1 MLSFILFI
9 LLVPALFTLPLAF
22 CWQLFEKAGYKGFYS
37 VIPYYNLFVLSKIVN
52 CTQWWWYLLL
62 FLPYINFFT
71 MMLMFIDLAKSFGRF
86 KIWEIVCAAVVPFI
100 FFPIVSHQGSKYSDP
115 KTTVYPKKGPVR
127 EWLDAIVWAVVAALI
142 IRTFLFEAYTIP
154 SSSMEKSL
162 LVGDYLVVSK
172 IGYGPRVPNTPLAF
186 PFVHHTL
193 PWSKT
198 AKSYIE
204 KPQLPYKRLPGTT
217 DIKRNDPI
225 VFNFPA
231 GDTVS
236 EVYQSNVTFY
246 QLCRYFG
253 RDKVMSDKK
262 QFGNIITRPVDKREN
277 YVKRLIGMPGDTLQI
292 IDGIVYINGEIGE
305 QPNEMQHNYI
315 VKITGNG
322 INPKILE
329 KYNITE
335 GYRTAHA
342 DELIFNMTADIA
354 EEFRKLPF
362 VKSVERRIAPAGTE
376 VSEDIF
382 PNDTT
387 HFKWN
392 ADNFGPI
399 VIPQEGKTVKIN
411 TENIALYDRII
422 RAYELNDMEIKD
434 GRIFINGEETDEYT
448 FKMDYYWMMGDNRHN
463 SQDSRFWGYVPVDH
477 IVGKPVFVWLSMD
490 KNTGKI
496 RYNKT
501 FRFVD

>member
-292 IDGIVYINGEIGE
+292 IDGIVYINGKKGE

-315 VKITGNG
+315 VKITSNG

-422 RAYELNDMEIKD
+422 RAYELNDMKIKD
-434 GRIFINGEETDEYT
+434 GKIFINGEETDEYT

>member
-315 VKITGNG
+315 VKITSNG

-329 KYNITE
+329 KYNIPD

-354 EEFRKLPF
+354 EEFKKLPF

-392 ADNFGPI
+392 ADNFGPK

-422 RAYELNDMEIKD
+422 RAYELNDMKIKD
-434 GRIFINGEETDEYT
+434 GKIFINGEETDEYT

-463 SQDSRFWGYVPVDH
+463 TQDSRFWGYVPVDH

>member
-1 MLSFILFI
+1 MFTFILFV
-9 LLVPALFTLPLAF
+9 LLVPAFFTLPIAF
-22 CWQLFEKAGYKGFYS
+22 CWRLFEKAGYKGFYS
-37 VIPYYNLFVLSKIVN
+37 VIPYYNLFILSKIVN

-71 MMLMFIDLAKSFGRF
+71 IMLMFIDLAKSFGRF
-86 KIWEIVCAAVVPFI
+86 KIWEIVCAAVIPFI
-100 FFPIVSHQGSKYSDP
+100 FFPIVNHQGSKYNDP
-115 KTTVYPKKGPVR
+115 RVKAFPKKTPVR

-217 DIKRNDPI
+217 EIKRNDPI

-246 QLCRYFG
+246 QLVRYFG
-253 RDKVMSDKK
+253 RDKVMNDKK

-315 VKITGNG
+315 VKITSNG

-362 VKSVERRIAPAGTE
+362 VTSVERRIAPAGTE
-376 VSEDIF
+376 VSDDIF

-422 RAYELNDMEIKD
+422 RAYELNDMKIKD
-434 GRIFINGEETDEYT
+434 GKIFINGEETDEYT

-463 SQDSRFWGYVPVDH
+463 SQDSRFWGYVPVNH
-477 IVGKPVFVWLSMD
+477 IVGKPVFVWLSID

>member
-1 MLSFILFI
+1 MLAFILFV
-9 LLVPALFTLPLAF
+9 LLVPAFFTLPIAF
-22 CWQLFEKAGYKGFYS
+22 CWKLFEKAGYKGFHS

-52 CTQWWWYLLL
+52 CTKWWWYILL

-100 FFPIVSHQGSKYSDP
+100 FFPIINHQESKYSDP
-115 KTTVYPKKGPVR
+115 RVTSFPKKTPVR

-217 DIKRNDPI
+217 EIKRNDPI

-246 QLCRYFG
+246 QLVRYFG
-253 RDKVMSDKK
+253 RDKVMNDKK

-315 VKITGNG
+315 VKITSNG

-362 VKSVERRIAPAGTE
+362 VTSVERRIAPVGTE
-376 VSEDIF
+376 ISDDIF

-422 RAYELNDMEIKD
+422 RAYELNDMRIKD
-434 GRIFINGEETDEYT
+434 GKIFINGEETDEYT

-477 IVGKPVFVWLSMD
+477 IVGKPVFVWLSID

>member
-1 MLSFILFI
+1 
-9 LLVPALFTLPLAF
+9 
-22 CWQLFEKAGYKGFYS
+22 
-37 VIPYYNLFVLSKIVN
+37 
-52 CTQWWWYLLL
+52 
-62 FLPYINFFT
+62 
-71 MMLMFIDLAKSFGRF
+71 MFIDLAKSFGRF

-100 FFPIVSHQGSKYSDP
+100 FFPIVSIQGSTYSDP
-115 KTTVYPKKGPVR
+115 RVTEYPKKSTVR
-127 EWLDAIVWAVVAALI
+127 DWLDSIVWAIVAALI
-142 IRTFLFEAYTIP
+142 IRTFMIEMYTIP

-172 IGYGPRVPNTPLAF
+172 LGYGPRIPNTPLSF

-217 DIKRNDPI
+217 EIKRNDPI

-236 EVYQSNVTFY
+236 EVFQSNVTFY

-253 RDKVMSDKK
+253 RDKVMSDKQ
-262 QFGNIITRPVDKREN
+262 QFGDIITRPVDKREN
-277 YVKRLIGMPGDTLQI
+277 YVKRLIAMPGDTLQI
-292 IDGIVYINGEIGE
+292 IDGVVYINGEIGE
-305 QPNEMQHNYI
+305 QPEEMQHNYI
-315 VKITGNG
+315 VKITSNG

-362 VKSVERRIAPAGTE
+362 VKSVERRIAKAGTE

-399 VIPQEGKTVKIN
+399 VIPQEGVTVKIN
-411 TENIALYDRII
+411 PENIALYDRVI
-422 RAYELNDMEIKD
+422 RAYELNDMKIKD
-434 GRIFINGEETDEYT
+434 GKIYINGEETDEYT

-463 SQDSRFWGYVPVDH
+463 SQDSRFWGYVPIDH
-477 IVGKPVFVWLSMD
+477 IVGKPVFVWLSID

-496 RYNKT
+496 RFNKT

>member
-37 VIPYYNLFVLSKIVN
+37 IIPYYNLFVLSKIVN

-292 IDGIVYINGEIGE
+292 IDCIVYINGEIGE

-315 VKITGNG
+315 VKITSNG

-422 RAYELNDMEIKD
+422 RAYELNDMKIKD
-434 GRIFINGEETDEYT
+434 GKIFINGEETDEYT

>member
-1 MLSFILFI
+1 MLAFI
-9 LLVPALFTLPLAF
+9 LLVPAFFTLPIAF
-22 CWQLFEKAGYKGFYS
+22 CWKLFEKAGYKGFYS

-86 KIWEIVCAAVVPFI
+86 KIWEIVCAAIVPFI
-100 FFPIVSHQGSKYSDP
+100 FFPIVNHQGSRYSDP
-115 KTTVYPKKGPVR
+115 RVTAFPKKTPVR

-217 DIKRNDPI
+217 EIKRNDPI

-246 QLCRYFG
+246 QLVRYFG
-253 RDKVMSDKK
+253 RDKVMNDKK
-262 QFGNIITRPVDKREN
+262 QFGNIISRPVDKREN

-315 VKITGNG
+315 VKISSNG

-387 HFKWN
+387 YFKWN

-411 TENIALYDRII
+411 TENIALYDRVI
-422 RAYELNDMEIKD
+422 RAYELNDMKVKD
-434 GRIFINGEETDEYT
+434 GKIFINGEETDEYT

-477 IVGKPVFVWLSMD
+477 IVGKPVFVWLSID

>member
-37 VIPYYNLFVLSKIVN
+37 IIPYYNLFVLSKIVN

-315 VKITGNG
+315 VKITSNG

-422 RAYELNDMEIKD
+422 RAYELNDMKIKD
-434 GRIFINGEETDEYT
+434 GKIFINGEETDEYT

>member
-22 CWQLFEKAGYKGFYS
+22 CWKLFEKAGYKGFHS
-37 VIPYYNLFVLSKIVN
+37 VIPYYNLYVLSKIVN

-217 DIKRNDPI
+217 EIKRNDPI

-305 QPNEMQHNYI
+305 QQNEMQHNYI
-315 VKITGNG
+315 VKITSNG

-362 VKSVERRIAPAGTE
+362 VKSVERRIAPTGTE

-422 RAYELNDMEIKD
+422 RAYELNDMKIKD
-434 GRIFINGEETDEYT
+434 GKIFINGEETDEYT

>member
-1 MLSFILFI
+1 MIAFILI
-9 LLVPALFTLPLAF
+9 VPILFTIPLAF
-22 CWQLFEKAGYKGFYS
+22 CWKLFDKAGYKGFYS
-37 VIPYYNLFVLSKIVN
+37 VIPYYNLFILSKIVN
-52 CTQWWWYLLL
+52 CTKWWWYLLL
-62 FLPYINFFT
+62 LLPYINVFT
-71 MMLMFIDLAKSFGRF
+71 LMLMLIDLGKSFGRF
-86 KIWEIVCAAVVPFI
+86 KIWEVVCAAVVPYI
-100 FFPIVSHQGSKYSDP
+100 FFPIVAAQGSKYSDP
-115 KTTVYPKKGPVR
+115 RVTAYPPKGTVR
-127 EWLDAIVWAVVAALI
+127 EWLDSIVWAIVAALI
-142 IRTFLFEAYTIP
+142 IRTFIFEAYTIP

-172 IGYGPRVPNTPLAF
+172 IGYGPRVPNTPLSF

-204 KPQLPYKRLPGTT
+204 KPQVPYKRMPGTT
-217 DIKRNDPI
+217 EIKRNDPI

-246 QLCRYFG
+246 QLVRHFG
-253 RDKVMSDKK
+253 RENVMNNKA

-292 IDGIVYINGEIGE
+292 IDGVVYINGEIGE
-305 QPNEMQHNYI
+305 QPEEMQHNYL
-315 VKITGNG
+315 VKITSNG
-322 INPKILE
+322 INSKILE

-335 GYRTAHA
+335 GYRTPNPN
-342 DELIFNMTADIA
+342 ELIFNMTGDIA
-354 EEFRKLPF
+354 KEFEKLPF
-362 VKSVERRIAPAGTE
+362 VTSAERMIAPAGTDI
-376 VSEDIF
+376 SEDIF
-382 PNDTT
+382 PNDTV

-411 TENIALYDRII
+411 TENIALYDRVI
-422 RAYELNDMEIKD
+422 RAYELNDMRIVD
-434 GRIFINGEETDEYT
+434 GKIFINGEETDEYT

-477 IVGKPVFVWLSMD
+477 IVGKPVFVWLSID

-496 RYNKT
+496 RFNKT
-501 FRFVD
+501 FRFVK

>member
-1 MLSFILFI
+1 MLAFII
-9 LLVPALFTLPLAF
+9 LVPALFTIPIAF
-22 CWQLFEKAGYKGFYS
+22 CWKLFERAGYKGFYS
-37 VIPYYNLFVLSKIVN
+37 VIPYYNLIILSKIVN
-52 CTQWWWYLLL
+52 DTKWWWYLLL
-62 FLPYINFFT
+62 IIPYINFFT
-71 MMLMFIDLAKSFGRF
+71 MMLMFIDLAKAFGRF
-86 KIWEIVCAAVVPFI
+86 KIWEVVCAAVVPFI
-100 FFPIVSHQGSKYSDP
+100 FFPIVTIQKSKYSDP
-115 KTTVYPKKGPVR
+115 RVTSYPAKSTVR
-127 EWLDAIVWAVVAALI
+127 DWLDAIVWAVVAALI
-142 IRTFLFEAYTIP
+142 IRTFMFEMYTIP

-172 IGYGPRVPNTPLAF
+172 LGYGPRIPNTPLSF

-193 PWSKT
+193 PWTKT
-198 AKSYIE
+198 TKSYIE
-204 KPQLPYKRLPGTT
+204 WPQLPYKRLPGTT

-236 EVYQSNVTFY
+236 EVYQSNVTYY

-253 RDKVMSDKK
+253 KDKVMNDKQ

-277 YVKRLIGMPGDTLQI
+277 YVKRLIAMPGDTLQI
-292 IDGIVYINGEIGE
+292 IDGVVYINGEIGE
-305 QPNEMQHNYI
+305 QPHEMQHNYL
-315 VKITGNG
+315 VKITSNG
-322 INPKILE
+322 INPSILE

-342 DELIFNMTADIA
+342 DELIFNMTATTA

-362 VKSVERRIAPAGTE
+362 VTSVERRIAPAGTE

-387 HFKWN
+387 YFKWN
-392 ADNFGPI
+392 VDNFGPI
-399 VIPQEGKTVKIN
+399 VIPQEDVTVKIN
-411 TENIALYDRII
+411 PENIALYDRVI
-422 RAYELNDMEIKD
+422 RAYEHNDMKVKD
-434 GRIFINGEETDEYT
+434 GKIFINGKETDEYT

-463 SQDSRFWGYVPVDH
+463 SQDSRFWGYVPIDH
-477 IVGKPVFVWLSMD
+477 IVGKPVFVWLSID

-496 RYNKT
+496 RFNKT

>member
-1 MLSFILFI
+1 MSSFILFV
-9 LLVPALFTLPLAF
+9 LLVPALFTLPIAF
-22 CWQLFEKAGYKGFYS
+22 CWKLFEKAGYKGFYS
-37 VIPYYNLFVLSKIVN
+37 IIPYYNLFILSKIIN

-86 KIWEIVCAAVVPFI
+86 KIWEVVCAAIIPYI
-100 FFPIVSHQGSKYSDP
+100 FFPIVNHQESKYSDP
-115 KTTVYPKKGPVR
+115 RVIAFPKKTPIR

-217 DIKRNDPI
+217 EIKRNDPI

-246 QLCRYFG
+246 QLVRYFG
-253 RDKVMSDKK
+253 RDRVMNDKK

-292 IDGIVYINGEIGE
+292 IDGIVHINGEIGE

-315 VKITGNG
+315 VKITSNG

-362 VKSVERRIAPAGTE
+362 VTSVERRIAAAGTE

-387 HFKWN
+387 YFKWN

-422 RAYELNDMEIKD
+422 RAYELNDMTIKD
-434 GRIFINGEETDEYT
+434 GKIFINGNETDEYT

-477 IVGKPVFVWLSMD
+477 IVGKPVFVWLSID

>member
-1 MLSFILFI
+1 MLAFII
-9 LLVPALFTLPLAF
+9 LVPALFTIPIAF
-22 CWQLFEKAGYKGFYS
+22 CWKLFERAGFKGYYS
-37 VIPYYNLFVLSKIVN
+37 VIPYYNLYVLSKIVDD
-52 CTQWWWYLLL
+52 TKWWWYLLL
-62 FLPYINFFT
+62 IIPYINLFT
-71 MMLMFIDLAKSFGRF
+71 MMLMFIDLAKAFGRF
-86 KIWEIVCAAVVPFI
+86 KIWEVVCAAVVPFI
-100 FFPIVSHQGSKYSDP
+100 FFPLVTIQGSKYSDP
-115 KTTVYPKKGPVR
+115 RVTSYPAKSTVR
-127 EWLDAIVWAVVAALI
+127 DWLDSIVWAVVAALI
-142 IRTFLFEAYTIP
+142 IRTFMFEMYTIP

-162 LVGDYLVVSK
+162 LVGDYLIVSK
-172 IGYGPRVPNTPLAF
+172 MGYGPRVPNTPLAF

-204 KPQLPYKRLPGTT
+204 WPQLPYKRLPGTT

-236 EVYQSNVTFY
+236 EVYQSNVTYY

-253 RDKVMSDKK
+253 KDKVMSDKK
-262 QFGNIITRPVDKREN
+262 QFGDIITRPVDKREN
-277 YVKRLIGMPGDTLQI
+277 YVKRLIAMPGDTLQI
-292 IDGIVYINGEIGE
+292 IDGMVYINGEIGE
-305 QPNEMQHNYI
+305 QPEEMQHNYI

-322 INPKILE
+322 INPSILE

-342 DELIFNMTADIA
+342 DELIFNMTGKTA

-362 VKSVERRIAPAGTE
+362 VTSVTRRIAPAGTE

-399 VIPQEGKTVKIN
+399 VIPQEGTTVKIN
-411 TENIALYDRII
+411 PENIALYDRVI
-422 RAYELNDMEIKD
+422 RAYEHNDMKVKD
-434 GRIFINGEETDEYT
+434 GKIFINGEETDEYT

-463 SQDSRFWGYVPVDH
+463 SQDSRFWGYVPIDH
-477 IVGKPVFVWLSMD
+477 IVGKPVFVWLSID
-490 KNTGKI
+490 KNSGKI
-496 RYNKT
+496 RFNKT

>member
-9 LLVPALFTLPLAF
+9 LLVPAFFTLPLAF

-422 RAYELNDMEIKD
+422 RAYELNDMKIKD
-434 GRIFINGEETDEYT
+434 GKIFINGEETDEYT

>member
-1 MLSFILFI
+1 MLSFILFV
-9 LLVPALFTLPLAF
+9 LLVPAFFTLPIAF
-22 CWQLFEKAGYKGFYS
+22 CWKLFEKAGYKGFYS
-37 VIPYYNLFVLSKIVN
+37 AIPYYNLFILSKIVN

-100 FFPIVSHQGSKYSDP
+100 FFPIVNHQGSKYSDP
-115 KTTVYPKKGPVR
+115 RVTAYPKKTPVR

-217 DIKRNDPI
+217 EIKRNDPI

-246 QLCRYFG
+246 QLVRYFG
-253 RDKVMSDKK
+253 RDKVMNDKK

-315 VKITGNG
+315 VKITSNG

-329 KYNITE
+329 KFNITE

-362 VKSVERRIAPAGTE
+362 VKSVERRISPAGTE

-422 RAYELNDMEIKD
+422 KAYELNDMKIKD
-434 GRIFINGEETDEYT
+434 GKIFINGEETDEYT

>member
-9 LLVPALFTLPLAF
+9 LLVPALFTLPIAF
-22 CWQLFEKAGYKGFYS
+22 CWGLFKKAGFEGYYS
-37 VIPYYNLFVLSKIVN
+37 VIPYYNLFILSKIVN

-100 FFPIVSHQGSKYSDP
+100 FFPIVNSQDSKYSDP
-115 KTTVYPKKGPVR
+115 RVTAFPKKTPVR

-217 DIKRNDPI
+217 EIKRNDPI

-253 RDKVMSDKK
+253 RNNVMNDKK

-315 VKITGNG
+315 VKITSNG

-362 VKSVERRIAPAGTE
+362 VKSVERRIAAVGTE

-422 RAYELNDMEIKD
+422 RAYELNDMIIKD
-434 GRIFINGEETDEYT
+434 GKIFINGIETDEYT

-477 IVGKPVFVWLSMD
+477 IVGKPVFVWLSID

>member
-1 MLSFILFI
+1 MLAFILFV
-9 LLVPALFTLPLAF
+9 LLVPAFFTLPIAF
-22 CWQLFEKAGYKGFYS
+22 CWKLFEKAGYKGFYS
-37 VIPYYNLFVLSKIVN
+37 VIPYYNLFILSKIVN

-86 KIWEIVCAAVVPFI
+86 KIWEILCAAVVPFI
-100 FFPIVSHQGSKYSDP
+100 FFPIVNHQGSKYNDP
-115 KTTVYPKKGPVR
+115 RIKAFPKKTPVR

-217 DIKRNDPI
+217 EIKRNDPI

-246 QLCRYFG
+246 QLVRYFG
-253 RDKVMSDKK
+253 RDKVMNDKK

-315 VKITGNG
+315 VKITSNG

-362 VKSVERRIAPAGTE
+362 VTSVERRIAPAGTE
-376 VSEDIF
+376 VSDDIF

-422 RAYELNDMEIKD
+422 RAYELNDMKIKD
-434 GRIFINGEETDEYT
+434 GKIFINGEETDEYT

-477 IVGKPVFVWLSMD
+477 IVGKPVFVWLSID

>member
-22 CWQLFEKAGYKGFYS
+22 CWKLFEKAGYKGFYS

-217 DIKRNDPI
+217 EIKRNDPI

-292 IDGIVYINGEIGE
+292 IDGIVYINGKIGE

-315 VKITGNG
+315 VKITSNG

-362 VKSVERRIAPAGTE
+362 VKSVEKRIAPAGTE

-422 RAYELNDMEIKD
+422 RAYELNDMKIKD
-434 GRIFINGEETDEYT
+434 GKIFINGEETDEYT

>member
-1 MLSFILFI
+1 
-9 LLVPALFTLPLAF
+9 LVPALFTLPLAF

-37 VIPYYNLFVLSKIVN
+37 IIPYYNLFVLSKIVN

-422 RAYELNDMEIKD
+422 RAYELNDMKIKD
-434 GRIFINGEETDEYT
+434 GKIFINGEETDEYT

>member
-9 LLVPALFTLPLAF
+9 LLVPAFFTLPLAF
-22 CWQLFEKAGYKGFYS
+22 CWKLFEKAGYKGFYS

-172 IGYGPRVPNTPLAF
+172 IGYGPRLPNTPLAF

-292 IDGIVYINGEIGE
+292 IDGIVYINGKIGE

-315 VKITGNG
+315 VKITSNG

-422 RAYELNDMEIKD
+422 RAYELNDMKIKD
-434 GRIFINGEETDEYT
+434 GKIFINGEETDEYT

>member
-22 CWQLFEKAGYKGFYS
+22 CWKLFEKAGYKGFYS

-71 MMLMFIDLAKSFGRF
+71 MMLMFIDLSKSFGRF

-217 DIKRNDPI
+217 EIKRNDPI

-292 IDGIVYINGEIGE
+292 IDGIVYINGKIGE

-315 VKITGNG
+315 VKITSNG

-362 VKSVERRIAPAGTE
+362 VKSVEKRIAPAGTE

-422 RAYELNDMEIKD
+422 RAYELNDMKIKD
-434 GRIFINGEETDEYT
+434 GKIFINGEETDEYT

-477 IVGKPVFVWLSMD
+477 IVGKPIFVWLSMD

>member
-1 MLSFILFI
+1 MLAFILFV
-9 LLVPALFTLPLAF
+9 LLVPAFFTLPIAF
-22 CWQLFEKAGYKGFYS
+22 CWKLFEKAGYKGFYS

-52 CTQWWWYLLL
+52 CTKWWWYILL

-100 FFPIVSHQGSKYSDP
+100 FFPIINHQESKYSDP
-115 KTTVYPKKGPVR
+115 RVTSFPKKTPVR

-217 DIKRNDPI
+217 EIKRNDPI

-246 QLCRYFG
+246 QLVRYFG
-253 RDKVMSDKK
+253 RDKVMNDKK

-315 VKITGNG
+315 VKITSNG

-362 VKSVERRIAPAGTE
+362 VTSVERRIAPVGTE
-376 VSEDIF
+376 ISDDIF

-422 RAYELNDMEIKD
+422 RAYELNDMRIKD
-434 GRIFINGEETDEYT
+434 GKIFINGEETDEYT

-477 IVGKPVFVWLSMD
+477 IVGKPVFVWLSID

>member
-37 VIPYYNLFVLSKIVN
+37 IIPYYNLFVLSKIVN

-292 IDGIVYINGEIGE
+292 IDGIVYINGKKGE

-315 VKITGNG
+315 VKITSNG

-422 RAYELNDMEIKD
+422 RAYELNDMKIKD
-434 GRIFINGEETDEYT
+434 GKIFINGEETDEYT

>member
-37 VIPYYNLFVLSKIVN
+37 IIPYYNLFVLSKIVN

-217 DIKRNDPI
+217 EIKRNDPI

-315 VKITGNG
+315 VKITSNG

-422 RAYELNDMEIKD
+422 RAYELNDMKIKD
-434 GRIFINGEETDEYT
+434 GKIFINGEETDEYT
-448 FKMDYYWMMGDNRHN
+448 FKMDYYWMMGDNRDN
-463 SQDSRFWGYVPVDH
+463 SQDSRFWGYVPVNH

>member
-9 LLVPALFTLPLAF
+9 LLVPAFFTLPLAF
-22 CWQLFEKAGYKGFYS
+22 CWKLFEKAGYKGFYS
-37 VIPYYNLFVLSKIVN
+37 VIPYYNLFILSKIVN

-71 MMLMFIDLAKSFGRF
+71 MMLMFIDLAKSFGKF

-100 FFPIVSHQGSKYSDP
+100 FFPIVSYQGSKYSDP

-217 DIKRNDPI
+217 EIKRNDPI

-315 VKITGNG
+315 VKITSNG

-362 VKSVERRIAPAGTE
+362 VKSVERRIAPVGTE

-387 HFKWN
+387 HFRWN

-422 RAYELNDMEIKD
+422 RAYELNDMKIKD
-434 GRIFINGEETDEYT
+434 GKIFINGEETDEYT

>member
-1 MLSFILFI
+1 MLAFI
-9 LLVPALFTLPLAF
+9 LLVPALFTIPIVF
-22 CWQLFEKAGYKGFYS
+22 CWKLFERANYKGYYS
-37 VIPYYNLFVLSKIVN
+37 VIPYYNLYILTKIVD
-52 CTQWWWYLLL
+52 CTKWWWYVLLII
-62 FLPYINFFT
+62 PYLNLFT
-71 MMLMFIDLAKSFGRF
+71 MMLLFIDLAKSYGRF
-86 KIWEIVCAAVVPFI
+86 KIWEIVCAAVIPFI
-100 FFPIVSHQGSKYSDP
+100 FFPVISFQGAKYSDP
-115 KTTVYPKKGPVR
+115 RVTEYPKKSPVR
-127 EWLDAIVWAVVAALI
+127 DWLDSIVWAVVAALI
-142 IRTFLFEAYTIP
+142 IRTFMVEMYTIP

-162 LVGDYLVVSK
+162 LIGDYLVVSK
-172 IGYGPRVPNTPLAF
+172 LGYGPRVPNTPLAF

-204 KPQLPYKRLPGTT
+204 TPQLPYKRLPGTT
-217 DIKRNDPI
+217 EIKRNDPI

-236 EVYQSNVTFY
+236 ETFQSNVTFY

-253 RDKVMSDKK
+253 REKVMNDKK

-277 YVKRLIGMPGDTLQI
+277 YVKRLIAMPGDTLQI
-292 IDGIVYINGEIGE
+292 INGVVYINGEIGE
-305 QPNEMQHNYI
+305 QPENMQHNYI
-315 VKITGNG
+315 VKITGNS

-342 DELIFNMTADIA
+342 DELIFNMTGNIA

-362 VKSVERRIAPAGTE
+362 VISVERKIAKEGTDI
-376 VSEDIF
+376 SEDIF

-392 ADNFGPI
+392 VDNFGPI
-399 VIPQEGKTVKIN
+399 VIPQEGTSVKIN
-411 TENIALYDRII
+411 PENIALYDRVI
-422 RAYELNDMEIKD
+422 RAYELNDMKIKD
-434 GRIFINGEETDEYT
+434 GKIFINGKETDEYT

-463 SQDSRFWGYVPVDH
+463 SQDSRFWGYVPIDH
-477 IVGKPVFVWLSMD
+477 IVGKPVFVWLSID

-496 RYNKT
+496 RFNKT

>member
-1 MLSFILFI
+1 MLAFI
-9 LLVPALFTLPLAF
+9 LLVPAFFTLPIAF
-22 CWQLFEKAGYKGFYS
+22 CWKLFEKAGYKGFYS

-86 KIWEIVCAAVVPFI
+86 KIWEIVCAAIVPFI
-100 FFPIVSHQGSKYSDP
+100 FFPIVNHQGSRYSDP
-115 KTTVYPKKGPVR
+115 RVTAFPKKTPVR

-217 DIKRNDPI
+217 EIKRNDPI

-246 QLCRYFG
+246 QLVRYFG
-253 RDKVMSDKK
+253 RDKVMNDKK
-262 QFGNIITRPVDKREN
+262 QFGNIISRPVDKREN

-315 VKITGNG
+315 VKISSNG

-387 HFKWN
+387 YFKWN

-411 TENIALYDRII
+411 TENIAIYDRVI
-422 RAYELNDMEIKD
+422 RAYELNDMKVKD
-434 GRIFINGEETDEYT
+434 GKIFINGEETDEYT

-477 IVGKPVFVWLSMD
+477 IVGKPVFVWLSID

>member
-1 MLSFILFI
+1 MSAFILFV
-9 LLVPALFTLPLAF
+9 LLVPAFFTLPIAF
-22 CWQLFEKAGYKGFYS
+22 CWKLFEKSGYKGFYS
-37 VIPYYNLFVLSKIVN
+37 LIPYYNLFILSKIVN
-52 CTQWWWYLLL
+52 CTQWWWYILL

-86 KIWEIVCAAVVPFI
+86 KIWEIVCAAIVPFI
-100 FFPIVSHQGSKYSDP
+100 FFPIVNHQGSKYNDP
-115 KTTVYPKKGPVR
+115 RVKAFPKKTPVR

-217 DIKRNDPI
+217 EIKRNDPI

-246 QLCRYFG
+246 QLVRYFG
-253 RDKVMSDKK
+253 RDKVMNDKK

-315 VKITGNG
+315 VKITSNG
-322 INPKILE
+322 IIPKILE

-362 VKSVERRIAPAGTE
+362 VTSVERRIAPVGTE
-376 VSEDIF
+376 VSDDIF

-422 RAYELNDMEIKD
+422 RAYELNDMKIKD
-434 GRIFINGEETDEYT
+434 GKIFINGEETDEYT

-477 IVGKPVFVWLSMD
+477 IVGKPVFVWLSID

>member
-1 MLSFILFI
+1 M
-9 LLVPALFTLPLAF
+9 VPALFTLPIAF
-22 CWQLFEKAGYKGFYS
+22 CWGLFEKAGHKGFYS
-37 VIPYYNLFVLSKIVN
+37 VIPYYNLFILSKIVN

-71 MMLMFIDLAKSFGRF
+71 MMLIFIDLAKSFGRF
-86 KIWEIVCAAVVPFI
+86 KIWEIVCAAIIPFI
-100 FFPIVSHQGSKYSDP
+100 FFPIVNHQDSKYSDP
-115 KTTVYPKKGPVR
+115 RVTAFPPKTPVR

-204 KPQLPYKRLPGTT
+204 NPQLPYKRLPGTT
-217 DIKRNDPI
+217 EIKRNDPI

-253 RDKVMSDKK
+253 RDNVMNDKK

-292 IDGIVYINGEIGE
+292 IDGIVYINGKIGE
-305 QPNEMQHNYI
+305 QPNEMQHNYL
-315 VKITGNG
+315 VKITSNG

-362 VKSVERRIAPAGTE
+362 VKSVERRIAPVGTE
-376 VSEDIF
+376 ISEDIF

-399 VIPQEGKTVKIN
+399 VIPQEGTTVKIN

-422 RAYELNDMEIKD
+422 RAYELNDMIVKN
-434 GRIFINGEETDEYT
+434 GKIFINGEETNEYT

-477 IVGKPVFVWLSMD
+477 IVGKPVFVWLSID

>member
-9 LLVPALFTLPLAF
+9 LLVPALFTLPIAF
-22 CWQLFEKAGYKGFYS
+22 CWGLFKKAGFEGYYS
-37 VIPYYNLFVLSKIVN
+37 VIPYYNLFILSKIVN

-100 FFPIVSHQGSKYSDP
+100 FFPIVNSQDSKYSDP
-115 KTTVYPKKGPVR
+115 RVTAFPKKTPVR

-217 DIKRNDPI
+217 EIKRNDPI

-253 RDKVMSDKK
+253 RDNVMNDKK

-277 YVKRLIGMPGDTLQI
+277 YVKRLIGMPSDTLQI

-315 VKITGNG
+315 VKITSNG

-362 VKSVERRIAPAGTE
+362 VKSVERRIAPVGTE

-422 RAYELNDMEIKD
+422 RAYELNDMIIKD
-434 GRIFINGEETDEYT
+434 GKIFINGVETDEYT

-477 IVGKPVFVWLSMD
+477 IVGKPVFVWLSID